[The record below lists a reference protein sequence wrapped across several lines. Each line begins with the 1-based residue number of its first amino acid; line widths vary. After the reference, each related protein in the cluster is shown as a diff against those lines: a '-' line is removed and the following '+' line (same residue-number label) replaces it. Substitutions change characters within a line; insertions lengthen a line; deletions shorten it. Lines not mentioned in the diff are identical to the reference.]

1 MKLYDFELAANP
13 RRVRMFL
20 AEKNITIPTVQV
32 NTRNRKQFSEEFK
45 AINPFSLLPVLEL
58 EDGTFIGESTAICR
72 YFELLHPEPVLMG
85 RDAREQAIVEMWD
98 RRAEL
103 EGMSAAGE
111 IVRNA
116 LPMFEGRG
124 VAGVPDGFPQIPAL
138 VERGEKRMIRF
149 FEFWDRQLSANKF
162 VAGSN
167 FSIADITSFIAI
179 EFAKRAEVFIP
190 EQYEHL
196 SRWYV
201 EVSSRD
207 SAKV

>member
-1 MKLYDFELAANP
+1 MKLYDFELAPNP
-13 RRVRMFL
+13 RRVRIFL
-20 AEKNITIPTVQV
+20 AEKKVTVPMVQV
-32 NTRNRKQFSEEFK
+32 NTRNREQFSEEFK

-58 EDGTFIGESTAICR
+58 DDGKFIGESTAICR
-72 YFELLHPEPVLMG
+72 YFELLYPDPVLMG
-85 RDAREQAIVEMWD
+85 RDATEQAIVEMWD

-138 VERGEKRMIRF
+138 VQRGKKRMIRF
-149 FEFWDRQLSANKF
+149 FDFWNRQLSANQF
-162 VAGSN
+162 VAGPN
-167 FSIADITSFIAI
+167 FSIADITSFVAI
-179 EFAKRAEVFIP
+179 EFAKRAEVTIP
-190 EQYEHL
+190 ENCQHVA
-196 SRWYV
+196 RWYE

-207 SAKV
+207 SIKS

>member
-1 MKLYDFELAANP
+1 MKLYDFELAPNP
-13 RRVRMFL
+13 RRVRIFL
-20 AEKNITIPTVQV
+20 AEKKVTVPMVQV
-32 NTRNRKQFSEEFK
+32 NTRNREQFSEEFK

-58 EDGTFIGESTAICR
+58 DDGKFIGESTVICR
-72 YFELLHPEPVLMG
+72 YFELLYPDPVLMG
-85 RDAREQAIVEMWD
+85 RDATEQAIVEMWD

-138 VERGEKRMIRF
+138 VQRGKKRMIRF
-149 FEFWDRQLSANKF
+149 FDFWNRQLSANQF
-162 VAGSN
+162 VAGPN
-167 FSIADITSFIAI
+167 FSIADITSFVAI
-179 EFAKRAEVFIP
+179 EFAKRAEVTIP
-190 EQYEHL
+190 ENCQHVA
-196 SRWYV
+196 RWYE

-207 SAKV
+207 STKS